1 MAIYNIIGKDV
12 SLPSNKLVPNSSY
25 DSGTD
30 TLNFNNVFYNPSNP
44 ANWFGTVPNTLGTG
58 LDILA
63 PEGTTFETKWVN
75 AISSITGQIIHFRCG
90 NLIYILIR
98 QFEETAAAAT
108 VIDNSGN
115 ELPDE
120 YRPINTVSFFAPVI
134 DNGVNVMGYGTI
146 DPTGLITINPIRAG
160 SGDLVYNFS
169 GSGIVGIPTDIQ
181 VPPYYFS
188 YPT

>member
-63 PEGTTFETKWVN
+63 PQGTIFTTKWVN
-75 AISSITGQIIHFRCG
+75 AIDALNGDIVMFRCG
-90 NLIYILIR
+90 NLINIMIR
-98 QFEETAAAAT
+98 DFQNTTSSAG

-115 ELPDE
+115 ELPPE
-120 YRPINTVSFFAPVI
+120 YRPIKPVSFFAPVI

-146 DPTGLITINPIRAG
+146 NTDGLITLNPIRAG
-160 SGDLVYNFS
+160 SGELNYNFS
-169 GSGIVGIPTDIQ
+169 GAGIIGIPTDIP
-181 VPPYYFS
+181 VAAYYFS
-188 YPT
+188 F